1 VIENEMEGATM
12 ATQAKATKT
21 VYRPRITMSPVYGI
35 YFVESE
41 SKPGRCFRTDAILG
55 KCSCP
60 ARKPCK
66 HIVLAVKTWEL
77 HRRLRLAARQAS
89 EKAAGAFPVAA

>member
-1 VIENEMEGATM
+1 MEGTTM
-12 ATQAKATKT
+12 TQAKATKT

-41 SKPGRCFRTDAILG
+41 SRPGTSYRTDAILE

-66 HIVLAVKTWEL
+66 HLSLAIKTWEL
-77 HRRLRLAARQAS
+77 HYRLRSLARRRM
-89 EKAAGAFPVAA
+89 EEAAGAFPVAA